1 MLYIEVL
8 QPRYTCIPVWAL
20 PIPLAATLGI
30 IVIFFSSRYWDVSLP
45 WVLPYTAM
53 YSLYNPYL
61 LIRGFPH
68 SDIYDCLRVLTAHRS
83 ISLFAASFFA
93 SMCLGIH
100 HTPFSTYIFFTF
112 FQTSRF
118 FFVKSYFLFILHY
131 PVFNLLLTLELSHQK
146 LNTKQNTL
154 FQYCTLYCFSP

>member
-1 MLYIEVL
+1 M
-8 QPRYTCIPVWAL
+8 
-20 PIPLAATLGI
+20 
-30 IVIFFSSRYWDVSLP
+30 
-45 WVLPYTAM
+45 
-53 YSLYNPYL
+53 
-61 LIRGFPH
+61 
-68 SDIYDCLRVLTAHRS
+68 LTAHRS

-131 PVFNLLLTLELSHQK
+131 PVFNLLLH
-146 LNTKQNTL
+146 LNFLIKSSILNKTPCSSTVP
-154 FQYCTLYCFSP
+154 CTVFLLRKEVIHPHLPVGIPCYDFTPIIYPTCDGCLPKVSSPASGVTNSRGVTGGVYKTRERIHRSMLTYDY

>member
-1 MLYIEVL
+1 
-8 QPRYTCIPVWAL
+8 
-20 PIPLAATLGI
+20 
-30 IVIFFSSRYWDVSLP
+30 
-45 WVLPYTAM
+45 M